1 MSSGG
6 RHRPFRSAIILP
18 AGVFTPPLTLHELL
32 PNSQIRN
39 ADLDVDPL
47 WSFSF
52 GPFIF
57 LQRPESRRPGEFH
70 SPRYPIAQR
79 RCKVGIG

>member
-6 RHRPFRSAIILP
+6 RHRPFRTAIILP
-18 AGVFTPPLTLHELL
+18 AGVFTPPLTPTELL
-32 PNSQIRN
+32 LNSHILFIN

-52 GPFIF
+52 GPFLF

-70 SPRYPIAQR
+70 SP
-79 RCKVGIG
+79 